1 LLFFLVIR
9 KHFTENP
16 YSRSVELERQVELR
30 CLAPEG
36 IPPPDVTWQ
45 KNGVPVEPKKEG
57 SNLIVS
63 SEGHLLV
70 VQARLADM
78 GNYTCVSENV
88 AGKRISDTA
97 ILTVLGTYHSPSL
110 KNYSTSGEILET
122 GWKCNRRLM
131 MSTPFPGGDGL
142 DCAPPPNVMR
152 YRQ

>member
-1 LLFFLVIR
+1 LLWPPPAVYFQLFLFFYFLQLSKSTWCQTAKFIRDFNSFVLLFFLVIR

-97 ILTVLGTYHSPSL
+97 VLTVLGTYHP
-110 KNYSTSGEILET
+110 I
-122 GWKCNRRLM
+122 
-131 MSTPFPGGDGL
+131 P
-142 DCAPPPNVMR
+142 
-152 YRQ
+152 

>member
-1 LLFFLVIR
+1 MNQCKKSRRCQCKLFQSGGSSSSWLVVHVIR

-45 KNGVPVEPKKEG
+45 KNGVPVEPKREG

-97 ILTVLGTYHSPSL
+97 ILTVLENVQRNNKTL
-110 KNYSTSGEILET
+110 QILDDSE
-122 GWKCNRRLM
+122 R
-131 MSTPFPGGDGL
+131 
-142 DCAPPPNVMR
+142 V
-152 YRQ
+152 